1 MPQTRIDERI
11 RKFLPLA
18 QVAFSPHKFILGLNA
33 LEIVDSPKKL
43 RRLFKV
49 YEPMLDDS
57 MYDCEVLKRI
67 LEVRV
72 YFTRLSMASRI
83 QRKR

>member
-1 MPQTRIDERI
+1 M

-18 QVAFSPHKFILGLNA
+18 QLAFSPDKFIVGLNA

-57 MYDCEVLKRI
+57 MYDCEVLKVI
-67 LEVRV
+67 MEVRLT
-72 YFTRLSMASRI
+72 FTRLLMVSRI
-83 QRKR
+83 STRI

>member
-1 MPQTRIDERI
+1 M

-18 QVAFSPHKFILGLNA
+18 QLAFSPDKFIVGLNA

-57 MYDCEVLKRI
+57 MYDCEVLKVI
-67 LEVRV
+67 MEVRLT
-72 YFTRLSMASRI
+72 FTRLLMVSRI
-83 QRKR
+83 STKI